1 MSNVNPDTEKSGMTK
16 AQWYS
21 ACWDYFSLL
30 SEQRMKM
37 LEYFITIELFLAGSL
52 ITLICLKERLQWA
65 EIAVS
70 GLILLMAIVFGFLDK
85 RTRNMIHECEETMIA
100 INDDAVVDGKYTGL
114 NPISR
119 VNNNRKE
126 FLTYTKLIRF
136 IQIVFALVGAACIFL
151 VYKNII

>member
-1 MSNVNPDTEKSGMTK
+1 MTK

-37 LEYFITIELFLAGSL
+37 LEYFITIELFLSGSL
-52 ITLICLKERLQWA
+52 ITLICLKERLKWA

-70 GLILLMAIVFGFLDK
+70 GLILLMAIVFMLLDN
-85 RTRNMIHECEETMIA
+85 RTRNMIHECEEAMVA
-100 INDDAVVDGKYTGL
+100 IKDIDVNNDEYTGL

-119 VNNNRKE
+119 VNKNRKTI
-126 FLTYTKLIRF
+126 FTYTKLIRF
-136 IQIVFALVGAACIFL
+136 LQIVFAVLGVVCIFL
-151 VYKNII
+151 IYYNKM